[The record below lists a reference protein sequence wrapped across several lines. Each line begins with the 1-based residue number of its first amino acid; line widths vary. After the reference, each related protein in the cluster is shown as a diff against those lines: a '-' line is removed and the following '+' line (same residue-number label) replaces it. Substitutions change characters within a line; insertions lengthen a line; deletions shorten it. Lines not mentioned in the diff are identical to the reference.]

1 MSLWRWEMCTLRYG
15 AHVAPASLNTE
26 VGLAGGEA
34 IHALWRLKVTPQLLL
49 ALLWIAVAALV
60 MLEGH
65 VDDVRVRE
73 SPNYQ
78 LPGSIARLTRVR
90 HLTPCATRPPILGN
104 FDNFEQWSR

>member
-26 VGLAGGEA
+26 VGLAGDEA

-60 MLEGH
+60 MLACH
-65 VDDVRVRE
+65 
-73 SPNYQ
+73 
-78 LPGSIARLTRVR
+78 RLT
-90 HLTPCATRPPILGN
+90 PFATRSTIALVGGLLV
-104 FDNFEQWSR
+104 FTRWCWC